1 MDVGTYSSRNL
12 GNPRKLAWKSGEGG
26 GKEEESRER
35 AQRRGRDRKPKE
47 VGRKVQ
53 LRSFG
58 RVQFSTGSK
67 EDECGGRRTASRCYP
82 KLGSNRICGHMDL
95 SPRIMKRLVL

>member
-12 GNPRKLAWKSGEGG
+12 GNPPRKLAWKSGEGG

-35 AQRRGRDRKPKE
+35 RGRDRKPKE
-47 VGRKVQ
+47 VGRKKVQ

-58 RVQFSTGSK
+58 RVHFSTGSK